1 MAGHIYKSVKGWRAV
16 VDTGTDLATGKRRQR
31 RIGPFRSRRE
41 AELAAAKAVSEAG
54 AGPVGDA
61 PAVTL
66 AEYLREE
73 WLPAREVRGL
83 KPTTLASY
91 RWICESYLI
100 PRLGQVQLRK
110 LAPPDVVAFLDRFS
124 KEPGRGGTRRS
135 ARTIALTHR
144 VLSLAL
150 AHAVRAG
157 TIVRN
162 PAEGAREDLPRGE
175 APAEREVWTL
185 EQLAAFLDSTVS
197 DPLYALWA
205 LAATTGLRRGEL
217 CGLRWDDVDLASMS
231 LTVRRCRVM
240 VHGVPTDSTPK
251 TSAGQRTIGLDE
263 STVALLAEHQQR
275 QHARE
280 LACAAGFWRA
290 EGHVFTDDVGRPLV
304 PENVTKGFAR
314 AVRRAGLPQ
323 VRLHDTRHS
332 HATALL
338 RAGVDVK
345 VVAGRLGHSSTSVTQ
360 NVYQHRVEQLDR
372 AAAEKVAGMLFGA
385 RKKRSAD

>member
-1 MAGHIYKSVKGWRAV
+1 M
-16 VDTGTDLATGKRRQR
+16 DTGTDLATGKRRQR

-41 AELAAAKAVSEAG
+41 AELAPPRRCRKRERDRLR
-54 AGPVGDA
+54 DA

-91 RWICESYLI
+91 RWICESDLI

-197 DPLYALWA
+197 DPLYALAPGRHHWSAARGA
-205 LAATTGLRRGEL
+205 LWPALGRRRPGLYVAYRPALPGNGPWSPDGLNSENERRATDDRARR
-217 CGLRWDDVDLASMS
+217 
-231 LTVRRCRVM
+231 
-240 VHGVPTDSTPK
+240 VHG
-251 TSAGQRTIGLDE
+251 
-263 STVALLAEHQQR
+263 
-275 QHARE
+275 
-280 LACAAGFWRA
+280 
-290 EGHVFTDDVGRPLV
+290 RP
-304 PENVTKGFAR
+304 PR
-314 AVRRAGLPQ
+314 
-323 VRLHDTRHS
+323 
-332 HATALL
+332 
-338 RAGVDVK
+338 
-345 VVAGRLGHSSTSVTQ
+345 
-360 NVYQHRVEQLDR
+360 
-372 AAAEKVAGMLFGA
+372 
-385 RKKRSAD
+385 